1 MRDARNEDM
10 IEPYYAAWLNVRN
23 EQMKKERL
31 FDAIRASWKDM
42 TFLERMA
49 FVSFVAVFV
58 IASSLDLVALFRP
71 FFVSAAMASLMLF
84 LVVTLMAMRAADSFH
99 KRMPQR
105 AIRRSSLFSKEFAK
119 GLRALG
125 LCAPEQVRLVRD
137 EAIRILDLKK
147 RRVANIMRYTVDLVI
162 LCLLAAGI
170 NFVVAL
176 LEHDAPLGTA
186 FLLLACMAVAAGAL
200 VFLVWAVCRVFDR
213 LAVLPTKELGL
224 FIDDLTAL
232 LVNRPKALPSRRRSR
247 RHTRIR

>member
-1 MRDARNEDM
+1 M

-162 LCLLAAGI
+162 LCLLPQESTSSSPCSNMTRLWERLFCCLFAW
-170 NFVVAL
+170 L
-176 LEHDAPLGTA
+176 LRRAPSCSSCGRCVGFSIDSPS
-186 FLLLACMAVAAGAL
+186 FL
-200 VFLVWAVCRVFDR
+200 
-213 LAVLPTKELGL
+213 
-224 FIDDLTAL
+224 
-232 LVNRPKALPSRRRSR
+232 RRSSVCS
-247 RHTRIR
+247 